1 VKLNDFKIK
10 QICESKLNYDQI
22 AKNFDVSYSTVYRI
36 KNNKYYIQKQ
46 LKYRGHQYPQNCF
59 VCEKEIKR
67 EDRHDKLKIE
77 RKYIYTCCNC
87 LFGRFEEWK
96 IKLKRIYEGNKNV

>member
-1 VKLNDFKIK
+1 MKLNDFKIK

-46 LKYRGHQYPQNCF
+46 IKYKGHQYPQNCF
-59 VCEKEIKR
+59 VCEKEINRK
-67 EDRHDKLKIE
+67 DRHDKLKVI
-77 RKYIYTCCNC
+77 KGYIYTCEFC
-87 LFGRFEEWK
+87 LLNRFEEWAR
-96 IKLKRIYEGNKNV
+96 KLKEKNNEQ